1 MVSIKVKMILKQP
14 NLVSEMESNKV
25 LENLQCFIEFI
36 KSCSLTIDQVLKP
49 ELLGLVTVDIW
60 GQKILRRELSL
71 HCRMFRA
78 SLASTHQIP

>member
-1 MVSIKVKMILKQP
+1 MMVSIKVKMILKQP

-25 LENLQCFIEFI
+25 LENLSCFIEF

-71 HCRMFRA
+71 HCRTFRA
-78 SLASTHQIP
+78 SLASTH